1 MRLLFDQH
9 MSKKLRQDLS
19 PHQVSLAKEMGW
31 ERLNN
36 GALLNQAQAEFD
48 VMLTM
53 DTNIYHQQ
61 NVALYDIAII
71 VLRAYGN
78 DYESVLPLLP
88 EVKTL
93 LERVQPGEIY
103 YTYIDEKL
111 RESDRR
117 KGKGPFAIPQQA
129 FEKSAFLWE
138 ER

>member
-1 MRLLFDQH
+1 MRILFDQQISRKVRH
-9 MSKKLRQDLS
+9 DLS
-19 PHQVSLAKEMGW
+19 PHLVSLAKEKGW

-36 GALLNQAQAEFD
+36 GALLNKAQAEFD

-71 VLRAYGN
+71 VLRAYDN
-78 DYESVLPLLP
+78 DYKSILPLLP
-88 EVKTL
+88 EVKDL

-103 YTYIDEKL
+103 YAYIDEKL

-117 KGKGPFAIPQQA
+117 KGKGPYA
-129 FEKSAFLWE
+129 K
-138 ER
+138 RG

>member
-1 MRLLFDQH
+1 MRILFDQQ

-36 GALLNQAQAEFD
+36 GALLNKAQAEFD

-61 NVALYDIAII
+61 NVAHYDIAII

-93 LERVQPGEIY
+93 LEGAQPGEIY

-117 KGKGPFAIPQQA
+117 KGKGP
-129 FEKSAFLWE
+129 SAKQE
-138 ER
+138 